1 VSAES
6 ISHYRIIEKLGGGGM
21 GVIYKAEDTRLH
33 RFVALKFLPPELA
46 QDSAALA
53 RFQREAQAASALNH
67 PNICTIYDV
76 GEEHGRAFIAMEYLE
91 GVTLKHLIVDRPLDP
106 ERILAL
112 TLEITDA
119 LDAAHS
125 GGITHRDIKPG
136 NIFVTKRGHTKVLDF
151 GLAKIADR
159 TGARSEA
166 ADQPTLEDA
175 DPNLTSPGT
184 ALGTVAYMSPEQ
196 ALGKTLDPRSDL
208 FSLGL
213 TIYEMATGRQAF
225 SGNTSAAIFDAILHS
240 IPASAARLS
249 PSIPA
254 ELDRVISKLME
265 KDPDLRYQT
274 AADLRA
280 DLKRLNRD
288 ITSGH
293 TAAHSAASEPAAQAP
308 KSRPWI
314 KLAGAAAVLAILA
327 VAGWFYFSAPSG
339 YSGPPPRL
347 IPFTSSPGFHGISAF
362 SPDGNEVA
370 FVWAE
375 DSSGGL
381 DPMQHLY
388 VQLVGA
394 GTPLRLTN
402 ASESDH
408 MPTWSPDG
416 RFIAFRRG
424 GHPPAYYIIP
434 ALGGVERKLAD
445 GDLSSM
451 PGGWGMDWSPDGKYL
466 AVVDAGEKADPGG
479 AKRIFYISVESGE
492 RRESKIELPG
502 PLVADPR
509 FAPDGKELAFI
520 SGSGNGSNEIYVA
533 SVGGGKARELTS
545 LRSSVGGLDWTPDG
559 RELVFSSGH
568 QGSPTLFRISRA
580 GGDPQPVSVATDNAR
595 FPRIAAHG
603 HRLLFL
609 HWVFHTN
616 IWRARLSPTDHGT
629 PSRIVASTR
638 EDSGPAFS
646 PDGNRLVFSSD
657 RAGSSEIYI
666 SAADGSNPVQLTSMR
681 TTGSPAWSAD
691 GKQIAFDSRANG
703 QGDIYLISAEGG
715 SPRRLTKGPDDSEV
729 PTWSRDGCWIYFTL
743 VAPGT
748 PIWKVAPQG
757 GDPIPVTKT
766 GGLQAIEGKDG
777 HSLYYFRDGAVWK
790 NDLSSG
796 NETRM
801 IDAKD
806 FKDWRLC
813 GNEICAIQTSGRAAE
828 FVRYDPATGRKQ
840 SKPLD
845 IGSAGNMWDTGI
857 DVSPDGR
864 WLVYTR
870 ADSVESDIM
879 MVENFH

>member
-1 VSAES
+1 MVGQS
-6 ISHYRIIEKLGGGGM
+6 ISHYRVIEKLGGGGM
-21 GVIYKAEDTRLH
+21 GIVYKAEDTRLH
-33 RFVALKFLPPELA
+33 RFVALKFLPEDVARDP
-46 QDSAALA
+46 QALA

-67 PNICTIYDV
+67 PNICTVYDI
-76 GEEHGRAFIAMEYLE
+76 GEERGQAFIAMEYLE
-91 GVTLKHLIVDRPLDP
+91 GITLKHMIAEHALDT
-106 ERILAL
+106 ERLLAL
-112 TLEITDA
+112 ALEITDA

-125 GGITHRDIKPG
+125 GGITHRDIKPA
-136 NIFVTKRGHTKVLDF
+136 NIFVTKRGHAKVLDF
-151 GLAKIADR
+151 GLAKISDR
-159 TGARSEA
+159 MA
-166 ADQPTLEDA
+166 AEGVSAQPTLENA
-175 DPNLTSPGT
+175 NLTSPGT

-196 ALGKTLDPRSDL
+196 ALGERLDARSDL

-213 TIYEMATGRQAF
+213 TIYEMATGKQAF
-225 SGNTSAAIFDAILHS
+225 SGSTSAAIFDEILHGT
-240 IPASAARLS
+240 PLSAGRLS
-249 PSIPA
+249 PSLPA
-254 ELDRVISKLME
+254 DLDRIISRLME
-265 KDPDLRYQT
+265 KDSDLRYQT

-280 DLKRLNRD
+280 DLKRLHRD
-288 ITSGH
+288 ISSGH
-293 TAAHSAASEPAAQAP
+293 TAAHSTASGPTAPAR
-308 KSRPWI
+308 KSPNRVM
-314 KLAGAAAVLAILA
+314 LASAAAVLIILA
-327 VAGWFYFSAPSG
+327 VGGWFYFSAPAE

-347 IPFTSSPGFHGISAF
+347 QPFTSSPGFHGISAF

-375 DSSGGL
+375 DSSRGL
-381 DPMQHLY
+381 DPLQHLY

-445 GDLSSM
+445 GDLSSL

-520 SGSGNGSNEIYVA
+520 SGSGGGSNEVYVA
-533 SVGGGKARELTS
+533 SVGGGKPRALTS
-545 LRSSVGGLDWTPDG
+545 LRSGVSGLDWTPDG

-568 QGSPTLFRISRA
+568 QGSPTLWRISRA
-580 GGDPQPVSVATDNAR
+580 GGDPQPLGVAADNAY

-609 HWVFHTN
+609 HMAFHTN
-616 IWRARLSPTDHGT
+616 IWRAPLSPTDHEA
-629 PSRIVASTR
+629 PSRITASTR

-646 PDGNRLVFSSD
+646 PDGSRLAFSSD
-657 RAGSSEIYI
+657 RTGSSEIYI
-666 SAADGSNPVQLTSMR
+666 APADGSNPVQLTSMK
-681 TTGSPAWSAD
+681 TGSGSPAWSAD

-703 QGDIYLISAEGG
+703 QGDIYLTSAEGG
-715 SPRRLTKGPDDSEV
+715 SPRRLTKGPYDSEV
-729 PTWSRDGCWIYFTL
+729 PTWSRDGRWIYFTL

-748 PIWKVAPQG
+748 PIWKVSPQG
-757 GDPIPVTKT
+757 GDPIAVTTT
-766 GGLQAIEGKDG
+766 GGLRAIEGKDG

-790 NDLSSG
+790 NDLTSG
-796 NETRM
+796 KETRM

-806 FKDWRLC
+806 FRDWRLC
-813 GNEICAIQTSGRAAE
+813 GNEICVLQTSGRSAE
-828 FVRYDPATGRKQ
+828 FVRYDPASERKQ

-845 IGSAGNMWDTGI
+845 IGSAGNIWDTGI

-879 MVENFH
+879 MVENFR

>member
-1 VSAES
+1 VNAET

-46 QDSAALA
+46 RDSVALA

-67 PNICTIYDV
+67 PNICTIYDI
-76 GEEHGRAFIAMEYLE
+76 GEENGRAFIAMEYLE
-91 GVTLKHLIVDRPLDP
+91 GATLKHLIVERPLEP

-119 LDAAHS
+119 LDAAHA
-125 GGITHRDIKPG
+125 GGITHRDIKPA
-136 NIFVTKRGHTKVLDF
+136 NIFVTKRGHAKVLDF
-151 GLAKIADR
+151 GLAKMADR
-159 TGARSEA
+159 SGARPEA
-166 ADQPTLEDA
+166 PDQPTIEDA
-175 DPNLTSPGT
+175 NLTSPGT

-196 ALGKTLDPRSDL
+196 ALGKVLDARSDL

-213 TIYEMATGRQAF
+213 TIYEMATGKQAF
-225 SGNTSAAIFDAILHS
+225 SGNTSAGIFDAILHS
-240 IPASAARLS
+240 TPASAGRLS
-249 PSIPA
+249 PSLPP

-280 DLKRLNRD
+280 DLKRLHRD
-288 ITSGH
+288 ISSGH
-293 TAAHSAASEPAAQAP
+293 TAAHSTAAEPAAQTP
-308 KSRPWI
+308 KSRSWV
-314 KLAGAAAVLAILA
+314 KLAGTAGVLAILA
-327 VAGWFYFSAPSG
+327 LAGWFYFSAPAK

-347 IPFTSSPGFHGISAF
+347 LPFTSSPGFHGIAAF

-375 DSSGGL
+375 DSSRGL
-381 DPMQHLY
+381 GTQHVY

-408 MPTWSPDG
+408 WPDWSPDG

-424 GHPPAYYIIP
+424 GHSPAYYIIP

-445 GDLSSM
+445 GA
-451 PGGWGMDWSPDGKYL
+451 GGAGSNLAWSPDGKYL
-466 AVVDAGEKADPGG
+466 AVADGGEKADPGG
-479 AKRIFYISVESGE
+479 ATRIFYISVETGE

-502 PLVADPR
+502 QFVVDPR

-520 SGSGNGSNEIYVA
+520 AGPGSGSSDVYVA
-533 SVGGGKARELTS
+533 SVGGGKARALTS
-545 LRSSVGGLDWTPDG
+545 LRSPMIGVDWTPDG

-568 QGSPTLFRISRA
+568 QGPSTLWRISRA
-580 GGDPQPVSVATDNAR
+580 GGDPQPLTVATDNAL

-609 HWVFHTN
+609 HWAVDTN
-616 IWRARLSPTDHGT
+616 IWRVPLSPTDHGA
-629 PSRIVASTR
+629 PSRIIASTR
-638 EDSGPAFS
+638 QDSSPAFS
-646 PDGNRLVFSSD
+646 PDGNRLAFASD
-657 RAGSSEIYI
+657 RAGSFEIYI
-666 SAADGSNPVQLTSMR
+666 SAADGSNPVQLTSMK
-681 TTGSPAWSAD
+681 TGSGSPTWSAD

-703 QGDIYLISAEGG
+703 QADIYLISAEGG
-715 SPRRLTKGPDDSEV
+715 SPRRLTKGPYDSKV
-729 PTWSRDGCWIYFTL
+729 PTWSRDGRWIYFTL
-743 VAPGT
+743 TVPGS
-748 PIWKVAPQG
+748 PIWKVSPQG

-766 GGLQAIEGKDG
+766 GGMREIESKDG

-796 NETRM
+796 KETRM
-801 IDAKD
+801 IDAAD
-806 FKDWRLC
+806 FQDWRLC
-813 GNEICAIQTSGRAAE
+813 GNEICVIQTSGRSAE
-828 FVRYDPATGRKQ
+828 FVRYDPVTGRKQ

-845 IGSAGNMWDTGI
+845 IGPLFPFGGGI
-857 DVSPDGR
+857 DLSPDGR
-864 WLVYTR
+864 WLVYTS
-870 ADSVESDIM
+870 ADSVQNDIM